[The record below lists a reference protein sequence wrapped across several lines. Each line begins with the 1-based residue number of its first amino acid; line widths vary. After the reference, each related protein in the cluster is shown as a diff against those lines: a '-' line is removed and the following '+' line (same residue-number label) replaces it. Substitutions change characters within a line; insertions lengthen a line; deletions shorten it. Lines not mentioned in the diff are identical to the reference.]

1 MGTKIGVSYMTE
13 SEIQDWFDE
22 HESPQSMQSNFMYIR
37 SEEVRLLISKI
48 REQLSATA
56 QENTRC

>member
-1 MGTKIGVSYMTE
+1 MITE
-13 SEIQDWFDE
+13 QELEDWIDE

-37 SEEVRLLISKI
+37 SEDVRLLISKI

-56 QENTRC
+56 QEGKL

>member
-37 SEEVRLLISKI
+37 SEEVRLLIIKI

-56 QENTRC
+56 QEGKL